1 MRSSVRPVVI
11 ALASLVMAVAVSG
24 AVAQQPVVVSVQE
37 LIQRDHRIDVPAGT
51 EVVWG
56 DPRFERVWLAPRA
69 GAPAVEI
76 RRRDSVPCSRSPVP
90 TGAPSRSWADI
101 EAMTFTR

>member
-1 MRSSVRPVVI
+1 MRSSNRPVVI

-56 DPRFERVWLAPRA
+56 HPHFERVWLAPRA
-69 GAPAVEI
+69 GALAVE
-76 RRRDSVPCSRSPVP
+76 RTAQGFPPCSRSPVP